1 MCQIINIEYKTE
13 AWEVLMKLW
22 IIRFLLVSTLTFNPF
37 SWNITPFPQTFAAT
51 QDTPTV
57 ENQKEGTE
65 TYRYRSG
72 RRSFRQT
79 PTPTP
84 TPGYRA
90 PTRTN
95 PNYQTPP
102 RRTGFFGGL
111 GSFFAGAFLGSM
123 LFSPFFGGGLGHFS
137 FLGLIID
144 ILVLYLIF
152 KLVKRIFRR
161 T

>member
-1 MCQIINIEYKTE
+1 MR
-13 AWEVLMKLW
+13 LW
-22 IIRFLLVSTLTFNPF
+22 IIRFLLVNIFIFSPF
-37 SWNITPFPQTFAAT
+37 SWNCIPFPQPFATAA

-57 ENQKEGTE
+57 DNQKKGTE

-72 RRSFRQT
+72 RRSFRPT

-84 TPGYRA
+84 APGYRA
-90 PTRTN
+90 PTRTT

-144 ILVLYLIF
+144 VLVLYLIF
-152 KLVKRIFRR
+152 KLVRRLFRR